1 MQTAIALFS
10 ILVCSV
16 PRLSQLVFMQ
26 HPKMP
31 HCHRLWVFGFVLTL
45 LFIFTEDIQA
55 QQHATTLD
63 WVRGLPTPDVQQ
75 RGQASQ
81 FRADLHP
88 LVQRLLL
95 HPEEVL
101 SEAQLRGAAQGGQG
115 AAGFYHDLMVHTGQ
129 LPPEFRQPGRW
140 IRAAEGIYG
149 VRLTHPE
156 LLALVEA
163 GGFRWLEPAL
173 VHEPTG
179 NRARAESGADALH
192 HGLWNQTPLTGTGV
206 MAAVFDTGIDITH
219 PAFRHPEDSL
229 RSRIKYVWD
238 QTLTP
243 QVGEMSPPPP
253 FDYGVLF
260 SRDDIEAALAGG
272 GNIRSRDI
280 NGHGTHV
287 AGIMAGGGR
296 DLPGIAPDAD
306 LVIIKGGNQSFT
318 GLNII
323 NAVHFSASLSETY
336 NRPIVANF
344 SIGGQFHARDGSEP
358 TERAM
363 DEVTQMP
370 GVMMV
375 TAAGNS
381 GAERRYFG
389 GQAGIDDIILN
400 IPDYTPRPGPF
411 NDRLLVDIWL
421 TSDAPATLH
430 VTAPSG
436 AAYTWEPD
444 SFGLADDVTEG
455 FIEGENYIHVPNG
468 HRRMIFYVGDD
479 ELQYPPAS
487 GTWRIRIEDYDGPF
501 QSWMVLTQVGSQTI
515 WQEGAT
521 TDFTITTP
529 GTGRSVI
536 TTGGYVMQNNWLNQS
551 GLVFQRESNPVGSLA
566 FFTGVGPTRD
576 GRMKPEFTAP
586 GRFVA
591 AARSRDSGASGNA
604 TQPGGDY
611 VWLAGTS
618 MAAPVAA
625 GAAVL
630 MLQAFPE
637 ATQATIK
644 QALIA
649 GARTDDFTEQVPHPR
664 WGMGKLD
671 VVRALAAMPDGGAL
685 EGVNPI
691 HLWHHGVL
699 NQSGNASLLLNG
711 QNGVVYRL
719 PRMAGLLNRATIHT
733 GVLSFPEGS
742 DPALVAEVVELS
754 PDGSRV
760 LRALG
765 TPVRVP
771 LADIRNFNEVR
782 VNLQNTG
789 VFLNPGLETGLR
801 ITLDTDRLP
810 PSQLTAELL
819 SRSYTDAGPPPTYRY
834 AAADGALQAWSS
846 GQMLFMDVSA
856 TRFPDETTQPPP
868 GYELP
873 FRISLGNNFPNPF
886 NPQTLIPYEIGAL
899 TRVQLSVYDVTGR
912 RVALLVDAEQVPGRY
927 EAVFNASG
935 LASGVYLVRM
945 RAAGQVFTEKM
956 LLLR

>member
-1 MQTAIALFS
+1 MKFFPRISVLCVALSF
-10 ILVCSV
+10 ILVFQTVSLA
-16 PRLSQLVFMQ
+16 RQS
-26 HPKMP
+26 
-31 HCHRLWVFGFVLTL
+31 
-45 LFIFTEDIQA
+45 
-55 QQHATTLD
+55 ATTLD
-63 WVRGLPTPDVQQ
+63 WVRGLPLADTQQ
-75 RGQASQ
+75 RGAEPA
-81 FRADLHP
+81 FRAEIHP

-95 HPEEVL
+95 HLEEVL
-101 SEAQLRGAAQGGQG
+101 NEAHLRASGSGEHQ
-115 AAGFYHDLMVHTGQ
+115 AAGFYHELMVHTEQ
-129 LPPEFRQPGRW
+129 LQPEFRNPGRW
-140 IRAAEGIYG
+140 IRAAEGVYG
-149 VRLTHPE
+149 LRLTHRE
-156 LLALVEA
+156 LLALVET

-173 VHEPTG
+173 IHEPTG

-192 HGLWNQTPLTGTGV
+192 HGLWNQTSLTGTGV

-238 QTLTP
+238 QTLIP
-243 QVGEMSPPPP
+243 QAGEVSPQPP

-260 SRDDIEAALAGG
+260 SRADIEAALASGE
-272 GNIRSRDI
+272 NIRSRDI

-296 DLPGIAPDAD
+296 ALPGIAPNAD
-306 LVIIKGGNQSFT
+306 LVIIKGGNQTFT

-323 NAVHFSASLSETY
+323 NAVHFSASLSQTY

-344 SIGGQFHARDGSEP
+344 SIGGQFHARDGTEP

-363 DEVTQMP
+363 DEATQIP

-381 GAERRYFG
+381 GSERRYFG
-389 GQAGIDDIILN
+389 GQAGVDDIILN
-400 IPDYTPRPGPF
+400 IPVYTPRPGPF

-421 TSDAPATLH
+421 TSDAPATLR
-430 VTAPSG
+430 VTTPAGTVHEWVPG
-436 AAYTWEPD
+436 
-444 SFGLADDVTEG
+444 SFGLAEDVTEG
-455 FIEGENYIHVPNG
+455 FIEGDNFIHAPNG

-479 ELQYPPAS
+479 ELQHPPAS
-487 GTWRIRIEDYDGPF
+487 GSWRISIEGYDGPF
-501 QSWMVLTQVGSQTI
+501 QSWMVFNQVGNQTI

-625 GAAVL
+625 GAAAL
-630 MLQAFPE
+630 MLQAFPD

-649 GARTDDFTEQVPHPR
+649 GARTDDFTGEVPHPR

-685 EGVNPI
+685 EGINPI

-699 NQSGNASLLLNG
+699 NQSGNASLLLNE

-719 PRMAGLLNRATIHT
+719 PRMAGVLNRAVIHT

-742 DPALVAEVVELS
+742 DPALIAELVELS

-771 LADIRNFNEVR
+771 LAEIRNFNEVPVDLR
-782 VNLQNTG
+782 GTG
-789 VFLNPGLETGLR
+789 IFLNPGLETGLR
-801 ITLDTDRLP
+801 LTLDTDRLQ
-810 PSQLTAELL
+810 PSLITSELL
-819 SRSYTDAGPPPTYRY
+819 SRSYMDAGLPPTFTYNT
-834 AAADGALQAWSS
+834 ADGVLQAWSS

-856 TRFPDETTQPPP
+856 TRFPDGTTQPPP

-873 FRISLGNNFPNPF
+873 FRIALGNNYPNPF
-886 NPQTLIPYEIGAL
+886 NPQTIIPYEIGAQ

-912 RVALLVDAEQVPGRY
+912 RVALLVDADQAPGRY
-927 EAVFNASG
+927 EAVFNGTG
-935 LASGVYLVRM
+935 LASGVYLVRL
-945 RAAGQVFTEKM
+945 RAAGRVFTEKM